1 MIQAIKDFWTNY
13 FVLNSRATR
22 TQFWW
27 GFLFYIVTSIVIT
40 ILNNSFTT
48 DIIIV
53 DILAKLLNVILFIG
67 MFTLSVR
74 RFHDVGRTMLIPV
87 IYVVLNVLFIFSDLL
102 NTVHIRKEFVVVIAV
117 LAMCVIIAELA
128 ISIFALI
135 VCLAVSQPKDNQYGP
150 RP

>member
-1 MIQAIKDFWTNY
+1 MIQAIKDYWTNY

-40 ILNNSFTT
+40 QLNSTFTGDIL
-48 DIIIV
+48 IV
-53 DILAKLLNVILFIG
+53 DILVKIVNVILFFG

-87 IYVVLNVLFIFSDLL
+87 IYAILNVLFIFSDVL
-102 NTVHIRKEFVVVIAV
+102 NTLHIRKELVVIIAI
-117 LAMCVIIAELA
+117 LALCVIIAELA